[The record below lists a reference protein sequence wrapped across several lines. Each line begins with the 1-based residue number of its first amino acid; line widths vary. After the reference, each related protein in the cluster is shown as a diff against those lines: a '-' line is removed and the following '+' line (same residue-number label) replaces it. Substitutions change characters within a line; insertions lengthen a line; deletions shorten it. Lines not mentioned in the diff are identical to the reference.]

1 MLFGTLLPALLVQW
15 TAEVV
20 EGADDT
26 EGRGGIERDW
36 VDFADELVHRE
47 IPRRQLANERG

>member
-1 MLFGTLLPALLVQW
+1 MLFGTLLQARLVQW

-36 VDFADELVHRE
+36 VGFADDLVHNE
-47 IPRRQLANERG
+47 ILRRQLANERG